1 MRRGEL
7 WWANL
12 GAHRPQE
19 QTGRRP
25 VIIWQSDALNS
36 VLQSVLVVPLTT
48 NLDRARLAGTAII
61 SATPDG
67 PPADSVALAFQMRAI
82 PKTALDGRI
91 RLEVKFRE
99 VERKQDEQRK
109 KLDEA
114 LAFLAKNFVTDDEL
128 IHLQKLAART
138 PFPFHKSQP
147 FEAEL
152 RRLLAFGLIGRRP
165 GKGIRSLF
173 KDGDDVQNHL
183 EITTQGTSYLEH
195 RRSLTSAEG

>member
-25 VIIWQSDALNS
+25 VIIWQSDALNG

-82 PKTALDGRI
+82 PKTAIDSRI
-91 RLEVKFRE
+91 RALTDTELAELE
-99 VERKQDEQRK
+99 
-109 KLDEA
+109 LATDEA
-114 LAFLAKNFVTDDEL
+114 L
-128 IHLQKLAART
+128 
-138 PFPFHKSQP
+138 
-147 FEAEL
+147 
-152 RRLLAFGLIGRRP
+152 GRVEP
-165 GKGIRSLF
+165 
-173 KDGDDVQNHL
+173 D
-183 EITTQGTSYLEH
+183 
-195 RRSLTSAEG
+195 